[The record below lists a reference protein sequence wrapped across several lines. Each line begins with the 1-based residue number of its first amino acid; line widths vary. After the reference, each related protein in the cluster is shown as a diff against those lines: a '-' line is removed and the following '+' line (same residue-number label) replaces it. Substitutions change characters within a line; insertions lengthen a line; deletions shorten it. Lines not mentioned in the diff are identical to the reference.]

1 MNQNLLEKIIKLLE
15 DKKAFNITT
24 MDIKEKSTL
33 TDYMVIATG
42 TSSTHIKSLADYL
55 NEELKKDGIYPYK
68 VEGYDS
74 NSWILMDYQDVIV
87 HLFTESD
94 RNHYNLEDL
103 WNKVRLYKHERQL
116 CIAAFFIT

>member
-94 RNHYNLEDL
+94 RNHYNLGDL
-103 WNKVRLYKHERQL
+103 WNKVR
-116 CIAAFFIT
+116 

>member
-55 NEELKKDGIYPYK
+55 NEELKK
-68 VEGYDS
+68 E
-74 NSWILMDYQDVIV
+74 
-87 HLFTESD
+87 
-94 RNHYNLEDL
+94 
-103 WNKVRLYKHERQL
+103 
-116 CIAAFFIT
+116 

>member
-55 NEELKKDGIYPYK
+55 NEELKKDGI
-68 VEGYDS
+68 
-74 NSWILMDYQDVIV
+74 
-87 HLFTESD
+87 
-94 RNHYNLEDL
+94 
-103 WNKVRLYKHERQL
+103 
-116 CIAAFFIT
+116 